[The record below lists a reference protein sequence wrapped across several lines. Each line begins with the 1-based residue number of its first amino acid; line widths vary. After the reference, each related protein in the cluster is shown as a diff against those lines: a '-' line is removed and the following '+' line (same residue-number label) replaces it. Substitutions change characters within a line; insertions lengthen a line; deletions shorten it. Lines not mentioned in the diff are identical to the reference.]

1 MSACAGSWDLCP
13 LWLGQ
18 SEVVQHSLDH
28 DRLPCLPE
36 LQHAAGSRAVAQLR
50 RETPES
56 FWPGLVPQGSRD
68 LESAHL
74 VPDPAKGATGFLRP
88 LPATSRF
95 LSALTFSNLTM
106 PTLVLPQVAQLSKNG
121 HLDDF

>member
-1 MSACAGSWDLCP
+1 MFDLRLFLCQNGMP
-13 LWLGQ
+13 AEQ
-18 SEVVQHSLDH
+18 VVQHSLDH

-36 LQHAAGSRAVAQLR
+36 LQHAAGSRAVAKLR

-121 HLDDF
+121 PSDHRS